1 MKKKILIIDDDVDL
15 VDMTKAFL
23 IQHDYEVFTAYNGVE
38 GIECLKN
45 CKPDFVILDV
55 MMTSVGEGFEVA
67 QEIRKLDS
75 VRDIPILMVSSV
87 NEQHDFPLMFGP
99 DDQWNPVNDFL
110 NKPVQPQLLLDK
122 ISELLKIK
130 SSD

>member
-45 CKPDFVILDV
+45 CK
-55 MMTSVGEGFEVA
+55 TGFCY
-67 QEIRKLDS
+67 
-75 VRDIPILMVSSV
+75 
-87 NEQHDFPLMFGP
+87 F
-99 DDQWNPVNDFL
+99 
-110 NKPVQPQLLLDK
+110 
-122 ISELLKIK
+122 
-130 SSD
+130 